1 MSGTAWIAADWGTS
15 NLRLWAMGDDGTPV
29 SERRSDRGMGTLS
42 PDEFEGAFLDLA
54 GDLIGDGPCDVVICG
69 MAGARQGWV
78 EAAYTTTPCAPIAE
92 TATRV
97 PTRDPRLNVRILPGL
112 CQMSPPDVMRGE
124 ETQIAGYLAG
134 APDFDGVICLPGTHS
149 KWARVSGGMVQT
161 FRTFMTGELFHLT
174 ATQSILRHSIGKG
187 WDHDAFPDAV
197 AQGFNTPGRV
207 TTDLFSL
214 RAASLVGGTDGATIR
229 ARLSGLL
236 MGIELNGA
244 QDLMTQGDV
253 VLIGAPDLCDHYEQ
267 AIRAIG
273 GRAQRAEA
281 TAMTLAGLIAAH
293 DRLKEDQT

>member
-15 NLRLWAMGDDGTPV
+15 NLRLWAMGDDGAPI

-42 PDEFEGAFLDLA
+42 PDEFEGAFLDIA
-54 GDLIGDGPCDVVICG
+54 GDLIGDGPWEVVICG

-78 EAAYTTTPCAPIAE
+78 EAAYATIPCAPIAA
-92 TATRV
+92 TATHV
-97 PTRDPRLNVRILPGL
+97 PTRDTRLNVRILPGL

-149 KWARVSGGMVQT
+149 KWARVSDGMVQT

-174 ATQSILRHSIGKG
+174 ATQSILRHSIGEG
-187 WDHDAFPDAV
+187 WDHDAFVSAV
-197 AQGFNTPGRV
+197 AQGFNAPGRLS
-207 TTDLFSL
+207 TDLFSL

-236 MGIELNGA
+236 MGAELNGA

-253 VLIGAPDLCDHYEQ
+253 VLIGAPDLCEHYE
-267 AIRAIG
+267 RAVRVIG
-273 GRAQRAEA
+273 GRAQRADA

-293 DRLKEDQT
+293 GRLKEDQT

>member
-15 NLRLWAMGDDGTPV
+15 NLRLWAIGADGAPT
-29 SERRSDRGMGTLS
+29 SEHRSDRGMGTLS

-69 MAGARQGWV
+69 MAGARRGWI
-78 EAAYTTTPCAPIAE
+78 EAEYATTPCAPIAA

-149 KWARVSGGMVQT
+149 KWARVSDGMVQT

-174 ATQSILRHSIGKG
+174 ATQSILRHSIGEG
-187 WDHDAFPDAV
+187 WDHDAFVAAV

-236 MGIELNGA
+236 MGAELNGA
-244 QDLMTQGDV
+244 QDLMTQGGV
-253 VLIGAPDLCDHYEQ
+253 VLIGAPDLCEHYAH
-267 AIRAIG
+267 AIRVIG
-273 GRAQRAEA
+273 GHAQRVDA
-281 TAMTLAGLIAAH
+281 TAMTLAGLVAAH